1 MHIARVHQNSKA
13 LFDHFLSK
21 LNIPTNKA
29 HLISSGA
36 YDDYGPYINKDVLV
50 YGFMNAEKSLYDQLE
65 AEIQNDS
72 TAKQTYKS
80 FSASEFFF

>member
-1 MHIARVHQNSKA
+1 MHIVRVNKNSKP

-29 HLISSGA
+29 HLISAGA

-50 YGFMNAEKSLYDQLE
+50 YGFMDAEKSLYQQLE
-65 AEIQNDS
+65 IEVQKDS
-72 TAKQTYKS
+72 SAKQTYKS
-80 FSASEFFF
+80 FCESEFFF